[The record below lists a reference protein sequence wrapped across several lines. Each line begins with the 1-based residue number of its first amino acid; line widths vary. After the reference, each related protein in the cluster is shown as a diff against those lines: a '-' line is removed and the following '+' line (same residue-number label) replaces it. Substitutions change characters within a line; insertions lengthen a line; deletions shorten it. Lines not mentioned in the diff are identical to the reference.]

1 MIMKLGQFFCSL
13 VGIKKRS
20 FYVGELYFTITKES
34 PYYRSGGDI
43 LNNVHF
49 EFLGFYF
56 ASRLIKRKTKSGFR
70 KDQKLI
76 KVFESTCGV
85 KVGNY
90 KVNDSSENT
99 YDDWTL
105 SDAVV
110 TPISKR
116 LVGTLDDCYWM
127 LEKSVVACDEFP
139 SAGYSIKD
147 NTWIGWSHR
156 AKAAFK
162 KGDRLFDEKYKPVE
176 SDYTKE
182 EWTKYS
188 IAYQKSLNSAVDELD
203 RKWIIEDGIAHVIPF
218 KQRGPKIIETNQEAK
233 QAAINFSKY
242 VS

>member
-1 MIMKLGQFFCSL
+1 MKLGQWFCSL
-13 VGIKKRS
+13 LGIKKRS
-20 FYVGELYFTITKES
+20 FYVGTLYFTITKES

-99 YDDWTL
+99 YDDRTL

-162 KGDRLFDEKYKPVE
+162 KGDRLFDEKYKPVD

-218 KQRGPKIIETNQEAK
+218 KQRGPKIIENNQEAK

>member
-1 MIMKLGQFFCSL
+1 MKLGQWFCSL
-13 VGIKKRS
+13 LGIKKRS
-20 FYVGELYFTITKES
+20 FYVGTLYFTITKES

-176 SDYTKE
+176 SDYTEE
-182 EWTKYS
+182 EWTKFS
-188 IAYQKSLNSAVDELD
+188 LAYQKSLNSAVDDLD

>member
-1 MIMKLGQFFCSL
+1 MKIGPWFCSL
-13 VGIKKRS
+13 FGIKKRS

-34 PYYRSGGDI
+34 PYYRSGGDV

-49 EFLGFYF
+49 EFLGLYF
-56 ASRLIKRKTKSGFR
+56 ASRLKKRETKKGFR
-70 KDQKLI
+70 RDQKLI

-90 KVNDSSENT
+90 QVKDNSGNS

-105 SDAVV
+105 PDAVT
-110 TPISKR
+110 TPISNR
-116 LVGTLDDCYWM
+116 FVGTLDDCYWL
-127 LEKSVVACDEFP
+127 LEQSVVVCSDFS
-139 SAGYSIKD
+139 SAGYSLK
-147 NTWIGWSHR
+147 NNSWIGWSHR
-156 AKAAFK
+156 AKASFK
-162 KGDRLFDEKYKPVE
+162 KGDRLFDQTYKPVE
-176 SDYTKE
+176 SDYTEE

-188 IAYQKSLNSAVDELD
+188 IAYQKSLDSAVDELD

-218 KQRGPKIIETNQEAK
+218 RQRGPKIIETNQEAK

>member
-1 MIMKLGQFFCSL
+1 MKLGQFFCSL

-49 EFLGFYF
+49 EFLGLYF
-56 ASRLIKRKTKSGFR
+56 ASRLKKRKTKNGFR

-76 KVFESTCGV
+76 RVFESTCGV

-90 KVNDSSENT
+90 KVKDSSENT

-105 SDAVV
+105 PDAVT
-110 TPISKR
+110 TPTGNR
-116 LVGTLDDCYWM
+116 FVGTLDDCYWL
-127 LEKSVVACDEFP
+127 LEQSIVVCNEFP
-139 SAGYSIKD
+139 SAGYSLK
-147 NTWIGWSHR
+147 NNSWIGWSHR

-162 KGDRLFDEKYKPVE
+162 KGDRLFDQTYKPIE
-176 SDYTKE
+176 SDYTEE

-188 IAYQKSLNSAVDELD
+188 KAYQKSLTSAVDELD
-203 RKWIIEDGIAHVIPF
+203 KKWIIEDGIAHVIPF

>member
-1 MIMKLGQFFCSL
+1 MKLGQFFCSL

-49 EFLGFYF
+49 EFLGLYF
-56 ASRLIKRKTKSGFR
+56 ASRLKKRKTKNGFR

-76 KVFESTCGV
+76 RVFESTCGV

-90 KVNDSSENT
+90 RVNDNSGNS

-105 SDAVV
+105 PDAVT
-110 TPISKR
+110 TPTSNR
-116 LVGTLDDCYWM
+116 FVGTLDDCYWL
-127 LEKSVVACDEFP
+127 LEQSIVVCNEFP
-139 SAGYSIKD
+139 SAGYSLK
-147 NTWIGWSHR
+147 NNSWIGWSHR

-162 KGDRLFDEKYKPVE
+162 KGDRLFDQTYKPVE
-176 SDYTKE
+176 SDYTEE

-188 IAYQKSLNSAVDELD
+188 KAYQKSLNSAVDELD
-203 RKWIIEDGIAHVIPF
+203 KKWIIEDGISHVIPF